1 MFKLENY
8 HIAYRDHVVIDDL
21 QLNIESGSIHGIVGL
36 NGAGKTTLLNGIYR
50 PTKQNLGNVTFNGV
64 PFSRDLIAFLETQN
78 FFYSHI
84 TAREY
89 MALFIEQHPTFDLEG
104 WNTLFKLPLD
114 QLVETYSTG
123 MKKKLALMGTLA
135 LDRPIM
141 MLDEPSNG
149 LDLESNRHIKQI
161 LEALRRYG
169 KTIIITSHI
178 FELLTSL
185 CDRISYLENKHI
197 EQTFERNEF
206 VSIEMSIFKDDSQSI
221 VDKLIEGSTL

>member
-1 MFKLENY
+1 MFKLEKY
-8 HIAYRDHVVIDDL
+8 HIAYRDDVVIDNL
-21 QLNIESGSIHGIVGL
+21 NLNIAPGTIHGIVGL

-50 PTKQNLGNVTFNGV
+50 PTKDNIENIMFNGAA
-64 PFSRDLIAFLETQN
+64 FDRNHIAFLETQN
-78 FFYSHI
+78 FFYTNI

-89 MALFIEQHPTFDLEG
+89 MALFIEQHPKFDLEG
-104 WNTLFKLPLD
+104 WNVLFKLPLD

-123 MKKKLALMGTLA
+123 MKKKLALLGTLA

-161 LEALRRYG
+161 LEALRSHG

-178 FELLTSL
+178 FELLTAL
-185 CDRISYLENKHI
+185 CDRISYLQNKHI
-197 EQTFERNEF
+197 EHTFERDEF
-206 VSIEMSIFKDDSQSI
+206 DSIEKSIFKDDSQAI
-221 VDKLIEGSTL
+221 VDKLIDSGTA